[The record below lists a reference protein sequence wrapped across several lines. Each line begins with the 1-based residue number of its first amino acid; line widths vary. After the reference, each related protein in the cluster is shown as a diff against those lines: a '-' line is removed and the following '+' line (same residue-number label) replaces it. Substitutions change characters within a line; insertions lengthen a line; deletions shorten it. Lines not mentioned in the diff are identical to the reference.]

1 MIKIKSYGGEG
12 MDRSLK
18 FLGTTVIAVR
28 RDGKVAIGGDGQVT
42 FGNTILKHRAR
53 KVRRLYKGQVLVGFA
68 GATADALTLFERL
81 EKKLEAYSGQLLR
94 AAVEL
99 SKDWRTDKI
108 LRRLEAFL
116 IACDKEHMLL
126 ISGAGDV
133 VEPDEE
139 VIAIGSGAPMA
150 LSAAK
155 ALLRFTDLSAREIVE
170 TSLRIAAEVCIY
182 TNKEIVIEEL

>member
-1 MIKIKSYGGEG
+1 MFDNEI
-12 MDRSLK
+12 
-18 FLGTTVIAVR
+18 LGTTVLAVK
-28 RDGKVAIGGDGQVT
+28 RDGKVAMAGDGQVT
-42 FGNTILKHRAR
+42 FGNTVLKHTA
-53 KVRRLYKGQVLVGFA
+53 KKIRRLYKGQVLVGFA

-99 SKDWRTDKI
+99 AKDWRTDKV

-116 IACDKEHMLL
+116 IAADKEHLLL
-126 ISGAGDV
+126 ITGAGDV

-150 LSAAK
+150 LASAK
-155 ALLRFTDLSAREIVE
+155 ALLRYSNLSAREIAE
-170 TSLRIAAEVCIY
+170 ISLKIASEICIY
-182 TNKEIVIEEL
+182 TNSEITIEEL

>member
-1 MIKIKSYGGEG
+1 MFDNKI
-12 MDRSLK
+12 
-18 FLGTTVIAVR
+18 LGTTVLAVK
-28 RDGKVAIGGDGQVT
+28 RDGKVAMAGDGQVT
-42 FGNTILKHRAR
+42 FGNTVLKHTA
-53 KVRRLYKGQVLVGFA
+53 KKIRRLYKGQVLVGFA

-99 SKDWRTDKI
+99 AKDWRTDKV

-116 IACDKEHMLL
+116 IAADKEHLLL
-126 ISGAGDV
+126 ITGAGDV

-150 LSAAK
+150 LASAK
-155 ALLRFTDLSAREIVE
+155 ALLRYSNLSAREIAE
-170 TSLRIAAEVCIY
+170 ISLKIASEICIY
-182 TNKEIVIEEL
+182 TNSEITIEEL

>member
-1 MIKIKSYGGEG
+1 MSERKI
-12 MDRSLK
+12 
-18 FLGTTVIAVR
+18 LGTTVLAVK
-28 RDGKVAIGGDGQVT
+28 RDGKVAMAGDGQVT
-42 FGNTILKHRAR
+42 FGNTVLKHTAKKIR
-53 KVRRLYKGQVLVGFA
+53 KLYKGQVLVGFA

-99 SKDWRTDKI
+99 AKDWRTDKI

-116 IACDKEHMLL
+116 IAADKEHLLL
-126 ISGAGDV
+126 ITGAGDV

-150 LSAAK
+150 LSSAK
-155 ALLRFTDLSAREIVE
+155 ALLRYTNLSAREIAE
-170 TSLRIAAEVCIY
+170 ISLRIASEICIY
-182 TNKEIVIEEL
+182 TNSEITLEEL